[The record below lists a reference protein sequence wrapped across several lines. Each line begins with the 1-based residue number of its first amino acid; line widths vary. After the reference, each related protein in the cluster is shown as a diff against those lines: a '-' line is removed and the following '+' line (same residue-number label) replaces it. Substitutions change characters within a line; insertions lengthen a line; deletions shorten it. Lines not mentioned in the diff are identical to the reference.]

1 MYFTTH
7 NCWRFCPCAAVHL
20 YVPLN
25 SEKDILSEENQEN
38 PAYIPHFILLA
49 FKQYKHY
56 RFLSFSLQVE
66 SSFVHKSQCREK
78 KRPAGRLASC
88 EFQAARQP
96 PYPLWR
102 GKWVWPA
109 KVSRRLLH
117 TWLMALEGSF
127 ESTFLIAV
135 WKQPQRLAFREKLSM
150 QEGDCIILC
159 MEGWTRGVYIHVPSL
174 HVKAG

>member
-109 KVSRRLLH
+109 KVSRRFTHDWWLWKVRSSQHSWSPSESSRRDLH
-117 TWLMALEGSF
+117 SG
-127 ESTFLIAV
+127 
-135 WKQPQRLAFREKLSM
+135 RNY

-159 MEGWTRGVYIHVPSL
+159 MEGWTRGVYIHVPTL
-174 HVKAG
+174 HVKAS